1 MLSTTSGNR
10 KPTITFHL
18 QKLCSVT
25 KFYKFCKLPWTK
37 Y

>member
-18 QKLCSVT
+18 QKSCSVN
-25 KFYKFCKLPWTK
+25 KIL
-37 Y
+37 